1 MTRART
7 THIARFVAPALLAL
21 GAAVLPAQESLLPS
35 ASWGLAPVV
44 TAWHFSTPLAQSA
57 GGVTDVQQFALPL
70 RARAVFNERWTFDVT
85 GAAARTSVST
95 KNGDSTQSLTLS
107 GLTDVKL
114 RMSGSFNDDRLLLTG
129 GLNLPTGT
137 TGLNGEQTDV
147 LQVIGAPA
155 LGMPVNALGIGTGV
169 TLGAVQAIESGDWS
183 FALGGSVEQRT
194 EYTPIALALA
204 SGQSLTKVTPG
215 TAVHLSL
222 GSDRP
227 VGDNRLAMLVV
238 ADVFSKDKL
247 LLTTPD
253 ATNTSSDYTLGPQVT
268 GLARYDLAVPGWRS
282 ASGTMSLRYRSAFTD
297 QSGSKVSGSAG
308 SYLEGSL
315 QGIRGG
321 SIGTGLILGV
331 DARYHTGLSF
341 TDALVGTAVRAGG
354 VTLGVDLPSRT
365 LVSRIAL
372 HGQYG
377 QFNTGTSSTNGMGLS
392 LVWAIAARQEAR

>member
-1 MTRART
+1 HREGFLMTRART

-315 QGIRGG
+315 QG
-321 SIGTGLILGV
+321 
-331 DARYHTGLSF
+331 
-341 TDALVGTAVRAGG
+341 
-354 VTLGVDLPSRT
+354 
-365 LVSRIAL
+365 
-372 HGQYG
+372 
-377 QFNTGTSSTNGMGLS
+377 
-392 LVWAIAARQEAR
+392 